1 MPTPVGDR
9 GIDKNAK
16 QNDEESISGETYSFC
31 YGSYN
36 QSGSDNREHELE
48 KGEEGE
54 GNGRG

>member
-16 QNDEESISGETYSFC
+16 QNDEESISGETYSFR

-36 QSGSDNREHELE
+36 
-48 KGEEGE
+48 
-54 GNGRG
+54 